1 MLGISCG
8 KNKQQP
14 AALCGICKFTTHRY
28 NIWYMVWSPWLAAT
42 KQAIPAVELN
52 AVEQAFCDELQL
64 EKKFGRHTV
73 VHKL

>member
-1 MLGISCG
+1 
-8 KNKQQP
+8 
-14 AALCGICKFTTHRY
+14 
-28 NIWYMVWSPWLAAT
+28 MVWSPWLAAT